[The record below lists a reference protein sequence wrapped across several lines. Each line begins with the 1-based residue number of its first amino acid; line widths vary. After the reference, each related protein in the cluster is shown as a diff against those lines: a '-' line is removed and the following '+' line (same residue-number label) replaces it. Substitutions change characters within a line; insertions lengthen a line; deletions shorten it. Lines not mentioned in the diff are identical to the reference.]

1 MYTIVNTQP
10 QNTSQTAFSSD
21 EYFMGFGVLVSV
33 LLVRFSTS
41 LVCHFREV
49 EHLQKNR
56 QERS

>member
-49 EHLQKNR
+49 EHKKTR